1 MRQKSRKLKQI
12 KEKMKSKIDKRFD
25 PITEP
30 EKLRTRAL
38 YWLGQ
43 KEFSVSDFRNKL
55 QRVCADLDMIEQL
68 LQDFIARDWLN
79 EQRYMTSFVRQKI
92 SAGLGQ
98 YRIKQELNQHGI
110 KSSESELYFEQME
123 FDWFEQALA
132 TYQKKY
138 GQSQCDDFKEKGKR
152 FRYMQYRGFS
162 PDQIKYAMEAQ
173 AQD

>member
-1 MRQKSRKLKQI
+1 MKSRTQKTY
-12 KEKMKSKIDKRFD
+12 D

-30 EKLRTRAL
+30 DKLRNRAL

-43 KEFSVSDFRNKL
+43 REFSVKDFRTKL
-55 QRVCADLDMIEQL
+55 ERVCEDTEMIENL
-68 LQDFIARDWLN
+68 LEDFIARDWLN

-110 KSSESELYFEQME
+110 KQDQSELYFEELE

-132 TYQKKY
+132 TYRKKY
-138 GQSQCDDFKEKGKR
+138 GVGDCQDFKEKAKR

-173 AQD
+173 ADD

>member
-1 MRQKSRKLKQI
+1 MRNQKTY
-12 KEKMKSKIDKRFD
+12 D

-30 EKLRTRAL
+30 DKLRNRAL

-43 KEFSVSDFRNKL
+43 REFSVHDFRTKL
-55 QRVCADLDMIEQL
+55 ERVCEDEVMIENL
-68 LQDFIARDWLN
+68 LEDFIAKDWLN
-79 EQRYMTSFVRQKI
+79 EQRYMASFVRQKV
-92 SAGLGQ
+92 SAGLGLF
-98 YRIKQELNQHGI
+98 RIKQELNQHGI
-110 KSSESELYFEQME
+110 KPSESELYFEQMA

-138 GQSQCDDFKEKGKR
+138 GRAECDDFKEKAKR
-152 FRYMQYRGFS
+152 YRYMQYRGFS

>member
-1 MRQKSRKLKQI
+1 MRTKTSY
-12 KEKMKSKIDKRFD
+12 D

-30 EKLRTRAL
+30 DKLRSRAL

-43 KEFSVSDFRNKL
+43 REFSIKDFRTKL
-55 QRVCADLDMIEQL
+55 ERVCESEAMIDNL
-68 LQDFIARDWLN
+68 LEDFVSRDWLN
-79 EQRYMTSFVRQKI
+79 EHRYMTAFVRQKI

-110 KSSESELYFEQME
+110 KQDQAELYFEQLD
-123 FDWFEQALA
+123 FDWFEQALT

-138 GQSQCDDFKEKGKR
+138 GVSECNDFKEKAKR

-173 AQD
+173 ADD